1 MKSASGLK
9 TRAYFGSGGVVYGV
23 IGNAHYFTLVF
34 YSQVLGLAPGLAG
47 MALAIGLVIDA
58 VTDPLVGY
66 LSDNTRSRLGRRHP
80 YLYASIIPLAASYF
94 LLWHPPQ
101 TLQGDWEL
109 FIWLLAVNASLR
121 FSTTLFLIPAYALLA
136 EITSDY
142 EERTRLLTVYHA
154 VLSVV
159 GNGFSVLMYAI
170 WLVPTA
176 QYADGVLNVEGYKV
190 AGVYGALMIAAAIL
204 IFTVGLHKFVP
215 RSRQLAIQQP
225 ISLKQFYIQVR
236 DVISNKA
243 MRVMIASGML
253 YYAGSGTYRVMWV
266 YMYSYFWEFT
276 SRQISLIVIP
286 MALGGLLLPPI
297 LERFAIGKEKK
308 FVAMFGLMGAIA
320 TNLLPIALRL
330 LGFWPENGS
339 DALFWTML
347 FIGFFETV
355 LFLFFDVAWRSMTAD
370 ITEQTQIETGRRNE
384 GVISSAV
391 TFCAKCADAI
401 GSLLAGTLLAI
412 IAFPTETGVG
422 DVADATIFNLGLIY
436 GPLIAAIWLSACYAI
451 SRYNISRLHQ
461 AAIVARLEDS

>member
-1 MKSASGLK
+1 MRPTNELK
-9 TRAYFGSGGVVYGV
+9 TRAYFGSGGIVYGV

-34 YSQVLGLAPGLAG
+34 YSQVLGLAPELAG

-66 LSDNTRSRLGRRHP
+66 LSDNTQSRLGRRHP
-80 YLYASIIPLAASYF
+80 YLYASVIPLAASYF

-101 TLQGDWEL
+101 TIQGDWEL
-109 FIWLLAVNASLR
+109 FTWLLVINASLR

-142 EERTRLLTVYHA
+142 EERTRLLTVYHS
-154 VLSVV
+154 VLSVI

-170 WLVPTA
+170 WLVPTE
-176 QYADGVLNVEGYKV
+176 QYADGVLNVEGYKE
-190 AGVYGALMIAAAIL
+190 AGAYGAVMIAAAIL

-225 ISLKQFYIQVR
+225 VSLKQFYVQVR

-243 MRVMIASGML
+243 MHVVITSGML
-253 YYAGSGTYRVMWV
+253 YYAGTGTYRVMWV

-276 SRQISLIVIP
+276 SIQISLIVIP

-297 LERFAIGKEKK
+297 LARFAAGREKK
-308 FVAMFGLMGAIA
+308 VVAMLGLMGAIA
-320 TNLLPIALRL
+320 TNVVPITLRL

-339 DALFWTML
+339 ELLFWTML
-347 FIGFFETV
+347 FMGFFETV

-391 TFCAKCADAI
+391 TFCAKCSDAI

-412 IAFPTETGVG
+412 VAFPTETGVG
-422 DVADATIFNLGLIY
+422 DVDDSIIFNLGLIY
-436 GPLIAAIWLSACYAI
+436 GPLIAAIWLGATYAI
-451 SRYNISRLHQ
+451 SRYNISRLDH
-461 AAIVARLEDS
+461 VASVERLEGS

>member
-1 MKSASGLK
+1 MKSAIGLN
-9 TRAYFGSGGVVYGV
+9 TRAYFGTGGIVYGV
-23 IGNAHYFTLVF
+23 ISNAHYFTLIF

-80 YLYASIIPLAASYF
+80 YLYASIIPLAAAYF
-94 LLWHPPQ
+94 FLWHPPL

-109 FIWLLAVNASLR
+109 FVWLLVVNASLR
-121 FSTTLFLIPAYALLA
+121 FCTTLFLIPAYALLA

-142 EERTRLLTVYHA
+142 EERTRLLTLYHS

-170 WLVPTA
+170 WLVPTE
-176 QYADGVLNVEGYKV
+176 QYADGVLNVEGYKT

-204 IFTVGLHKFVP
+204 IFTVGLHKFIP
-215 RSRQLAIQQP
+215 RSRQLEIHQP
-225 ISLKQFYIQVR
+225 VSLKQFYIQVR

-243 MRVMIASGML
+243 MRVMITSGML

-308 FVAMFGLMGAIA
+308 VVAMVGLMGAIA
-320 TNLLPIALRL
+320 TNLIPISLRL

-339 DALFWTML
+339 EMLFWTML
-347 FIGFFETV
+347 VIGFFETV

-412 IAFPTETGVG
+412 IAFPTVTSVGNVDETI
-422 DVADATIFNLGLIY
+422 IFNLGLIY
-436 GPLIAAIWLSACYAI
+436 GPLVAAIWLGACYAI
-451 SRYNISRLHQ
+451 SRYNISRLHH
-461 AAIVARLEDS
+461 AASVASLEDA